1 MREGQTNPNSIPFK
15 KLSLP
20 GTKLLEHTSRIS
32 PSPGASTTSLSPPTL
47 ARGDTALSSSLPMP
61 GPGSVPIMSDNISP
75 DSMNPAEKIG
85 THESKWREIQIDIRQ
100 DSPMILLRV
109 GIIAKIP
116 MFLQ

>member
-20 GTKLLEHTSRIS
+20 GTKLLEHTSRTS
-32 PSPGASTTSLSPPTL
+32 PSLGASTTSLSPPTSVEFTPN
-47 ARGDTALSSSLPMP
+47 AR
-61 GPGSVPIMSDNISP
+61 PGSVPIMTDNISP
-75 DSMNPAEKIG
+75 DSMNPAERLG
-85 THESKWREIQIDIRQ
+85 THESKWREIQIDIRR